1 MDLPVTNTRLGAKAA
16 PDDAVQRARVEQA
29 AIKFEAFFVG
39 QMLKQMRQ
47 GTQAL
52 AGADS
57 PFKDRIHQDMLD
69 IADTQVADTMAR
81 QRAFGIADVILRQ
94 LMPAAAPLAS
104 TALKSGPDPV
114 ALTGEGAG
122 ASPADPLEQ
131 APTP

>member
-1 MDLPVTNTRLGAKAA
+1 MDLPVTNTRLGASAA

-47 GTQAL
+47 GTQAI
-52 AGADS
+52 AGEDS

-69 IADTQVADTMAR
+69 IADTQVADTLAR

-94 LMPAAAPLAS
+94 LMPAGTAN
-104 TALKSGPDPV
+104 ALKSLADPV

-131 APTP
+131 ASTP

>member
-1 MDLPVTNTRLGAKAA
+1 MELRITQRLE
-16 PDDAVQRARVEQA
+16 PISDDAVRARAEQA

-52 AGADS
+52 AGEDS

-69 IADTQVADTMAR
+69 IADTQVADTLAR

-94 LMPAAAPLAS
+94 LMPAAAPLAG
-104 TALKSGPDPV
+104 TALKSGAEAV
-114 ALTGEGAG
+114 ALSGEGAG
-122 ASPADPLEQ
+122 APPAEPVG
-131 APTP
+131 PTP

>member
-1 MDLPVTNTRLGAKAA
+1 MELRITSHPSPASG
-16 PDDAVQRARVEQA
+16 DDAVRARTEQA

-52 AGADS
+52 AGEDS

-69 IADTQVADTMAR
+69 IADTQVADAMAR

-94 LMPAAAPLAS
+94 LLPPAMPAP
-104 TALKSGPDPV
+104 LKSGADPV
-114 ALTGEGAG
+114 ALSGQGAG
-122 ASPADPLEQ
+122 ASPAD
-131 APTP
+131 ATGPTP

>member
-1 MDLPVTNTRLGAKAA
+1 MDLPITNTRLGANAA
-16 PDDAVQRARVEQA
+16 PEDAVQRARAEQA

-47 GTQAL
+47 GTQAI
-52 AGADS
+52 AGEDS

-69 IADTQVADTMAR
+69 IADTQVADTLAR

-94 LMPAAAPLAS
+94 LMPMAG
-104 TALKSGPDPV
+104 TALKSGADAV

-122 ASPADPLEQ
+122 ASPADPIG
-131 APTP
+131 PTP

>member
-1 MDLPVTNTRLGAKAA
+1 MDLPVTNTRLGASAA
-16 PDDAVQRARVEQA
+16 PDEAVQRARVEQA

-47 GTQAL
+47 GTQAI
-52 AGADS
+52 AGEDS
-57 PFKDRIHQDMLD
+57 PFKDRIHQDMLG
-69 IADTQVADTMAR
+69 IADTQVADTLAR

-94 LMPAAAPLAS
+94 LMPTAAPLVA

>member
-1 MDLPVTNTRLGAKAA
+1 MDLPVTNTRLGANAV

-29 AIKFEAFFVG
+29 AVKFEAFFVG

-47 GTQAL
+47 GTQAI
-52 AGADS
+52 AGEDS
-57 PFKDRIHQDMLD
+57 PFKDRIHEDMLD
-69 IADTQVADTMAR
+69 IADTQVADTLAR

-94 LMPAAAPLAS
+94 LMPAGTAN
-104 TALKSGPDPV
+104 ALKSGADPV

-131 APTP
+131 ASTP

>member
-1 MDLPVTNTRLGAKAA
+1 MDLRISSHASSSSGDAA
-16 PDDAVQRARVEQA
+16 VRARAEDA

-39 QMLKQMRQ
+39 QMLKQMRH
-47 GTQAL
+47 GTQAI
-52 AGADS
+52 AGEDS
-57 PFKDRIHQDMLD
+57 PFKDRIHQDMLG
-69 IADTQVADTMAR
+69 IADTQVADTLAR

-94 LMPAAAPLAS
+94 LMPAATA
-104 TALKSGPDPV
+104 TALKSEADPV

>member
-1 MDLPVTNTRLGAKAA
+1 MDLPVTNTRLGASAA

-47 GTQAL
+47 GTQAI
-52 AGADS
+52 AGEDS

-94 LMPAAAPLAS
+94 LMPSATA
-104 TALKSGPDPV
+104 TALKSGADPV
-114 ALTGEGAG
+114 ALRGEGAG